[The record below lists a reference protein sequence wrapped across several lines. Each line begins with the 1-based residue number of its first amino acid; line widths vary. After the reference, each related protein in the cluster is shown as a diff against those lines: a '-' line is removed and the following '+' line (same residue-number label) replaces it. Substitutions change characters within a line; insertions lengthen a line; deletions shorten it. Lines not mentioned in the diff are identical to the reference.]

1 MSNFVFVVDT
11 NGQPL
16 NPVPPGQARR
26 LLKQRLVAIY
36 RRYPFTIVLKYTVS
50 FPKIQPYQLKIDPGS
65 KVSGLAIV
73 RDDKVIWGAEL
84 THRGQQIKND
94 LESRRAIRRHR
105 RNRKTRYRRAR
116 FLNRS
121 RKPGWLPPS
130 LESRVENIL
139 TWVNRIRRYVPI
151 TEISQELVKFDT
163 QAMENP
169 EISGIEYQQGELA
182 GYEIREYLLE
192 KWGRKCAY
200 CNAQNVPLEIEHIHP
215 SSKGGSSR
223 VSNLTIACR
232 HCNEAKGNQ
241 EIKDFLAQKP
251 ELLNRIAKQAKKP
264 LKDAAAVNSTR
275 WQLFNRLKE
284 TSLPVETGTGGRTK
298 YNRTRLELPK
308 THWLDAACV
317 GVVSHLKILTSQP
330 LSIAAKG
337 WGSRQM
343 CQPNKYGFPIKHKTR
358 CKEFFGCK
366 TGDIVQA
373 TLPTGKFAGTHV
385 GRLIVRA
392 SGVFEM
398 ISATGKVSPVRHKY
412 CKAIHRNDGYMYAL
426 STFVP

>member
-26 LLKQRLVAIY
+26 LLKQRLAAIY

-50 FPKIQPYQLKIDPGS
+50 IPKIQPYQLKIDPGS

-298 YNRTRLELPK
+298 YNRTRLKLPK

-317 GVVSHLKILTSQP
+317 GVVSHLTILTSQP

-366 TGDIVQA
+366 TGDIVKA

-426 STFVP
+426 STFVQ